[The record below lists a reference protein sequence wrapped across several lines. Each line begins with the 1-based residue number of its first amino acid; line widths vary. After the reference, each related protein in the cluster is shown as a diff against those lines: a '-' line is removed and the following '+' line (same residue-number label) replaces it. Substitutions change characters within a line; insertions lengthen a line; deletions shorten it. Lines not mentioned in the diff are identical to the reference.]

1 MKVPFL
7 DLKIQ
12 YQSVSEEIDTALRQV
27 VNATAFSGG
36 PFVERFEEQFASFC
50 QCSHAVGVGSG
61 TEALWLALLALGIGR
76 GDEVITVPNT
86 FIATVEA
93 ISLCGATPVF
103 VDVDEQSFTMN
114 PDLLE
119 EAVTPRTKAVIP
131 VHLYGQAADMA
142 PIMAVARKHGLYV
155 IEDACQ
161 AHGAEYQG
169 RRAGSMGDA
178 GCFSFYPGKNLG
190 AFGEAGGVV
199 TNNPELSAK
208 IRMLRDHGQSRKY
221 HHEVIGVNSR
231 MDGLQGAVLGVKLR
245 HLPDWNAMRRQRA
258 EKYREQLSGVD
269 GVVLPSEMGYA
280 KHVYHIFAVRV
291 RNRDAFVTALTEK
304 GVGCGIHYP
313 VPVHLQEAYNFMGV
327 KKGRFP
333 VAEKC
338 ADEVVS
344 LPMFAELTEEQIEY
358 VAYEVK
364 SFFKHYRPL
373 VMDQVIPAYSFRAG
387 E

>member
-7 DLKIQ
+7 DLKSQ
-12 YQSVSEEIDTALRQV
+12 YQSISEEIDTALRQV
-27 VNATAFSGG
+27 MHATAFSGG
-36 PFVERFEEQFASFC
+36 PFVERFEAQFATFC
-50 QCSHAVGVGSG
+50 QCSHAIGVGSG

-93 ISLCGATPVF
+93 VSLCGATPVF
-103 VDVDEQSFTMN
+103 VDVDEQSYTMN

-119 EAVTPRTKAVIP
+119 EAITPRTKAVIP

-142 PIMAVARKHGLYV
+142 PIMEIARKHGLYV

-169 RRAGSMGDA
+169 RRAGSIGDA

-190 AFGEAGGVV
+190 AYGEAGGVV
-199 TNNPELSAK
+199 TNNPELAAK
-208 IRMLRDHGQSRKY
+208 VRMLRDHGQSRKY
-221 HHEVIGVNSR
+221 HHQVIGVNSR

-245 HLPDWNAMRRQRA
+245 HLPKWNEERRRRA
-258 EKYREQLSGVD
+258 ELYREQLSGVD
-269 GVVLPSEMGYA
+269 GVFLPREMDYA
-280 KHVYHIFAVRV
+280 QHIYHIFAVRV
-291 RNRDAFVTALTEK
+291 RNRDALMAALTEK

-313 VPVHLQEAYNFMGV
+313 VPVHLQEAYSFMGM
-327 KKGRFP
+327 KKGQFP

-338 ADEVVS
+338 ADEVMS

-358 VAYEVK
+358 VAYEIK
-364 SFFKHYRPL
+364 SFFRHYRP
-373 VMDQVIPAYSFRAG
+373 VAADMTTQPQPSV
-387 E
+387 

>member
-1 MKVPFL
+1 
-7 DLKIQ
+7 
-12 YQSVSEEIDTALRQV
+12 
-27 VNATAFSGG
+27 
-36 PFVERFEEQFASFC
+36 
-50 QCSHAVGVGSG
+50 
-61 TEALWLALLALGIGR
+61 
-76 GDEVITVPNT
+76 
-86 FIATVEA
+86 
-93 ISLCGATPVF
+93 
-103 VDVDEQSFTMN
+103 
-114 PDLLE
+114 
-119 EAVTPRTKAVIP
+119 
-131 VHLYGQAADMA
+131 
-142 PIMAVARKHGLYV
+142 
-155 IEDACQ
+155 
-161 AHGAEYQG
+161 
-169 RRAGSMGDA
+169 
-178 GCFSFYPGKNLG
+178 
-190 AFGEAGGVV
+190 
-199 TNNPELSAK
+199 
-208 IRMLRDHGQSRKY
+208 MLRDHGQSRKY